1 MADYRPRRSVLY
13 MPAANAR
20 ALEKAKDIEADALIF
35 DLEDAV
41 APDAKE
47 LAREQACAAAASG
60 DYGRREL
67 TIRCNG
73 LDTPWGAD
81 DVRAAAAA
89 APSAVVIPKVNS
101 AAYIEEVERLLGE
114 AGAPDD
120 TMIWAMVETPTGIL
134 NVGDIAHHE
143 RVAALVMGTNDMA
156 KEMRAT
162 LTPDRAALLPYLAM
176 CLLSAREADI
186 TILDGVFNDIKNALT
201 LAEQQAGTLVPRMDH
216 ETDDAWF
223 LRERKHQEDLVAA
236 RSPVHARIAATTFE
250 IEIHGGFTPY
260 DGSCTQGTVSI
271 DLSPV
276 DFGLY
281 RYALGGR
288 RVDLPLSLDADNVQT
303 AQFKASGSRVFEATS
318 TPVCVSESAAASL
331 TEAGST
337 LSVTLRRPPDSDQRT
352 GSAEFKNAK
361 TGAKL

>member
-186 TILDGVFNDIKNALT
+186 TILDGVFNDIKNEEAFAQQCSQGALMGFDGKT
-201 LAEQQAGTLVPRMDH
+201 LIHPSQ
-216 ETDDAWF
+216 
-223 LRERKHQEDLVAA
+223 VAPCNEA
-236 RSPVHARIAATTFE
+236 FSPSLDE
-250 IEIHGGFTPY
+250 
-260 DGSCTQGTVSI
+260 
-271 DLSPV
+271 L
-276 DFGLY
+276 DFH
-281 RYALGGR
+281 R
-288 RVDLPLSLDADNVQT
+288 RVIEE
-303 AQFKASGSRVFEATS
+303 FEAAEAEGRGVLT
-318 TPVCVSESAAASL
+318 VDGKMIENLHVDEARRAIAMSEA
-331 TEAGST
+331 
-337 LSVTLRRPPDSDQRT
+337 LS
-352 GSAEFKNAK
+352 
-361 TGAKL
+361 